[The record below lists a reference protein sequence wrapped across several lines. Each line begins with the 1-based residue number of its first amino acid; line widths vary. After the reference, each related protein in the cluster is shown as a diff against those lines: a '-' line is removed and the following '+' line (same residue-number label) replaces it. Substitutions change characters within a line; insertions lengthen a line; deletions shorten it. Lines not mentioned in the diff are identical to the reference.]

1 MVHPNVLFN
10 LREIRTFYPKDRL
23 SPAVIL
29 FERSTVSV

>member
-10 LREIRTFYPKDRL
+10 LREIRAFYPKDRL